1 MASQVQEIREKA
13 LAEVFAEFEE
23 KLEAAIVSFQD
34 SDISDQDIEVV
45 RSKFRNSFQNYFTT
59 GFDTVFQKE
68 LVEKFKEPEEAD
80 NLNLSVTDED
90 LQQLDDANNRNAF
103 RRKVFPGKC
112 NILLEKALK
121 IQNESVNKIRT
132 KVHAVEPLDDNTS
145 EGEEDKESVVEVNK
159 NFEGLE
165 SKLKESFDRLRRLET
180 AQAIILSN
188 QNGNDQ

>member
-23 KLEAAIVSFQD
+23 KLEAAIASFKD

-45 RSKFRNSFQNYFTT
+45 RNKFKNSFQNYFTT

-68 LVEKFKEPEEAD
+68 LIEKFKEPEEVEI
-80 NLNLSVTDED
+80 LNLSVTDAD
-90 LQQLDDANNRNAF
+90 LQRLDDANNRNAF
-103 RRKVFPGKC
+103 RRKVYPGKC
-112 NILLEKALK
+112 NILLERALK
-121 IQNESVNKIRT
+121 IQNESVAKIKT
-132 KVHAVEPLDDNTS
+132 KVHAVEPITEDNVP
-145 EGEEDKESVVEVNK
+145 EGVEEKETLIEVNK

-165 SKLKESFDRLRRLET
+165 SDLKENFDRLRRLEN

-188 QNGNDQ
+188 QNGNE

>member
-23 KLEAAIVSFQD
+23 KLGAAIASFKD

-45 RSKFRNSFQNYFTT
+45 RSKFKNSFQNYFTT

-68 LVEKFKEPEEAD
+68 LIEKFKEPEEVEI
-80 NLNLSVTDED
+80 LNLSVTDTD
-90 LQQLDDANNRNAF
+90 LQKLDDANNQNAF
-103 RRKVFPGKC
+103 RRKVYPGKC
-112 NILLEKALK
+112 NYLLERALK
-121 IQNESVNKIRT
+121 IQSESVAKIKT
-132 KVHAVEPLDDNTS
+132 KVHAVEPITDS
-145 EGEEDKESVVEVNK
+145 EAEGGEEKEALTEVNK

-165 SKLKESFDRLRRLET
+165 SDLKESFDRLRRLEN

-188 QNGNDQ
+188 QNGNE